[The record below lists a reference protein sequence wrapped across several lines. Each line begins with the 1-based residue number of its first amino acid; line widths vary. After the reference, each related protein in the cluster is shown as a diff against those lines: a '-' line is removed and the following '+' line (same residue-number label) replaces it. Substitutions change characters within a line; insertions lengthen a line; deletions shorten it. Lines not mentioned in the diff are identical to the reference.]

1 MRSIIRFTVTGIT
14 RDELEGKICKY
25 LSKYLSVEKES
36 LQELEEL
43 VDIEMNVSIGEAAP
57 GDFYYSSDC
66 IIRVR

>member
-1 MRSIIRFTVTGIT
+1 MNLKVRFVNIFP
-14 RDELEGKICKY
+14 
-25 LSKYLSVEKES
+25 KYLSVEKES